1 MVETSEA
8 NNTRWTPITVS
19 PPDLTVAALSAPP
32 RGGAGLPVVVT
43 DTTRNQTGVG
53 PAAASATR
61 FYLARSS
68 VLAAG
73 DPSIGERAIP
83 PLAPGA
89 SNVGTTTLTIPPAT
103 TAGAYF
109 IVAKADGPGALLE
122 TLDGN
127 NTRAAAIAIGPDL
140 AVTAMSA
147 PATGGAGLPL
157 TVTDTVTNQA
167 GGAAASSTLRFYLS
181 TNTTFGAGDVLLG
194 SRLVPSLA
202 PGANSPGST
211 SLTIPPGTAAGM
223 YYIVA
228 IADAA
233 GEVAEINEANNTRAV
248 VVKVMPDLVVMAL
261 AAPAS
266 ASAGATISVTDT
278 TKNQGEGTAA
288 ATTTR
293 FYLSTNAT
301 YDLGDVSLGS
311 RAVPSLATLQA
322 STATITL
329 TIPAGTPPEPTTSW
343 RGRTRTASWRKST
356 RPTTCVSGTSR
367 SCRENGSVGLDG
379 ERRVLRPLPHGPVVE
394 RQVVVAELVQH
405 EEIDRG
411 RDAATAIA
419 DHPLVRRD
427 ALRPELRRRRRPA
440 W

>member
-1 MVETSEA
+1 M
-8 NNTRWTPITVS
+8 
-19 PPDLTVAALSAPP
+19 SAPRRSRSRP
-32 RGGAGLPVVVT
+32 RP
-43 DTTRNQTGVG
+43 R
-53 PAAASATR
+53 PAR
-61 FYLARSS
+61 
-68 VLAAG
+68 
-73 DPSIGERAIP
+73 
-83 PLAPGA
+83 
-89 SNVGTTTLTIPPAT
+89 
-103 TAGAYF
+103 YF
-109 IVAKADGPGALLE
+109 IVAKADGPGALVE
-122 TLDGN
+122 TLEGN

-202 PGANSPGST
+202 PGVNSPGST

-228 IADAA
+228 VADAA

-248 VVKVMPDLVVMAL
+248 VVKVMPDLVVVAL

-293 FYLSTNAT
+293 FYLSTNAS
-301 YDLGDVSLGS
+301 YDLGDVSLNS
-311 RAVPSLATLQA
+311 RAVPSLATA
-322 STATITL
+322 
-329 TIPAGTPPEPTTSW
+329 AGEHRHHRPHDSRRDSSGSLLPRGAGG
-343 RGRTRTASWRKST
+343 RGR
-356 RPTTCVSGTSR
+356 
-367 SCRENGSVGLDG
+367 
-379 ERRVLRPLPHGPVVE
+379 RRGGNQRD
-394 RQVVVAELVQH
+394 QQH
-405 EEIDRG
+405 ACPDI
-411 RDAATAIA
+411 TIV
-419 DHPLVRRD
+419 P
-427 ALRPELRRRRRPA
+427 
-440 W
+440 